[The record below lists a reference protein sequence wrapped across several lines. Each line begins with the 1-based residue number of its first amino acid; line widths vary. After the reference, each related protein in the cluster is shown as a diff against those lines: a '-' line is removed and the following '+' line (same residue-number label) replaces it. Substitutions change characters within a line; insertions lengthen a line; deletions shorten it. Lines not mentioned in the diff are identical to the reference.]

1 MHQPAGGDTGRA
13 WRFPVVLV
21 AAGAVVGDVVAWYVE
36 AGPVPWFL
44 VLAGVFLLVRAGAPW
59 MRCVGVALLAFG
71 IAHGRADLA
80 MRPHTSPTDVARL
93 ELPGTYEVR
102 GIIARPPEE
111 RDGGVRLTVAV
122 EHVRGRGWGGPAEG
136 LVLLQIR
143 HPRHDWVRGDEVR
156 GWLRLRRPRNFG
168 NPGEF
173 DYERHLARR
182 GVRVTSFLYRD
193 DEIDRVAAPG
203 VGLRTQWRSGVGQLF
218 QEHAAGDSA
227 AVLAALVLGSGGS
240 LATELR
246 ERFARAGVSHLL
258 AVSGL
263 HVGFVAAVA
272 YGSFRWLLA
281 RSERLLLW
289 LVVPRVA
296 AALTLIPVLLYAGI
310 AGSNVATGRAV
321 LMAGV
326 VLGALLV
333 ERQRNVPV
341 ALALAALVV
350 IATKPGVTAE
360 VSFQLSFVAVAA
372 LLLAMDRLQ
381 RWWAVWEEEK
391 LLRLRPRRA
400 WFLRWLATY
409 AVVSA
414 AALLATTPL
423 VALHFNRVSFIAP
436 VANLVI
442 TPLIGSVV
450 VPLGLAAALAYPLSE
465 TMAALLVH
473 VAGPL
478 VTVGLALVAFFAD
491 LPGASVRVATPAGW
505 MLAALYVGGVLL
517 LVGGRRARL
526 GAMAIAVLGCT
537 THGVTRL
544 HAWFPPEEVR
554 VTFLSVGQGDCT
566 IVEFPDGRVMVVD
579 GGGLSSGS
587 FDVGE
592 RIVAS
597 HLWRRGVTRVDILVA
612 THPDFDHFGGLRFL
626 AEAFG
631 PTEVWVGDEGVE
643 APAWRRFA
651 AAVERSGARWVHV
664 RRGDERYFGAA
675 RVDVLWPPRDA
686 TDLRSNDRSVVLV
699 VRYAGERLLLAG
711 DIERRSEQSLVALD
725 GDGLSSRILKSP
737 HHGSATSS
745 TPEFLDRVAPAAVVV
760 SAGIYNRYG
769 LPHRDV
775 VRRYR
780 ARGAQILRTDL
791 HGAVTATIQSDGRI
805 RLDAN
810 ALGELALPVDFQ
822 ESPRMGN

>member
-1 MHQPAGGDTGRA
+1 MQQPAGGDRWRA

-21 AAGAVVGDVVAWYVE
+21 AAGAVVGDALAWTVG
-36 AGPVPWFL
+36 AGLVPWFL
-44 VLAGVFLLVRAGAPW
+44 ALAGVLLLIRAESSRL
-59 MRCVGVALLAFG
+59 RCVCVALLALG
-71 IAHGRADLA
+71 MAHGRADLA
-80 MRPHTSPTDVARL
+80 MRPHTAATDVARL
-93 ELPGTYEVR
+93 DLPGTYEVR

-122 EHVRGRGWGGPAEG
+122 EHLRGRGWGGPAQG
-136 LVLLQIR
+136 FISLQIR
-143 HPRHDWVRGDEVR
+143 HPQHAWVRGDQVH

-193 DEIDRVAAPG
+193 DEIGRVAAAR
-203 VGLRTQWRSGVGQLF
+203 VGLRSEWRRGVAALF
-218 QEHAAGDSA
+218 REHADAEAA
-227 AVLAALVLGSGGS
+227 AVLAALVLGTGGS
-240 LATELR
+240 LANELR

-272 YGSFRWLLA
+272 YGSLRWLLA

-289 LVVPRVA
+289 LVVPRAA

-333 ERQRNVPV
+333 ERPRNVPV

-350 IATKPGVTAE
+350 IATRPGVTAE
-360 VSFQLSFVAVAA
+360 VSFQLSFTAVAA
-372 LLLAMDRLQ
+372 LLLSMERFQL
-381 RWWAVWEEEK
+381 WWSGWEEEK

-414 AALLATTPL
+414 AALVATTPL

-436 VANLVI
+436 LANFVI
-442 TPLIGSVV
+442 TPLIGSLV
-450 VPLGLAAALAYPLSE
+450 VPLGLAAALAFPLSE
-465 TMAALLVH
+465 AVAALFVQA
-473 VAGPL
+473 AGPL

-491 LPGASVRVATPAGW
+491 LPGASARVATPPGW
-505 MLAALYVGGVLL
+505 MLAAFYAGSALL
-517 LVGGRRARL
+517 LVGGRRARHA
-526 GAMAIAVLGCT
+526 AMAIAVLGCT
-537 THGVTRL
+537 AHGATRVQ
-544 HAWFPPEEVR
+544 AWFPPEATR

-566 IVEFPDGRVMVVD
+566 IVEFPDGRIMVVD

-592 RIVAS
+592 RVVAS
-597 HLWRRGVTRVDILVA
+597 YLWRRGITRVDILVV
-612 THPDFDHFGGLRFL
+612 THPDWDHFGGLRFL

-631 PTEVWVGDEGVE
+631 PQEVWVGDDGVD
-643 APAWRRFA
+643 APAWRRFV
-651 AAVERSGARWVHV
+651 AAVDLSGARWVHV
-664 RRGDERYFGAA
+664 RRGDERRFGAA
-675 RVDVLWPPRDA
+675 RVDVLWPPRESM
-686 TDLRSNDRSVVLV
+686 DLRSNDRSVVLALH
-699 VRYAGERLLLAG
+699 YAGQRLLLAG
-711 DIERRSEQSLVALD
+711 DIERRSEQSLVALE
-725 GDGLSSRILKSP
+725 GDGLRSRILKSP

-745 TPEFLDRVAPAAVVV
+745 TPEFLDRVAPAAIVV

-769 LPHRDV
+769 LPNRDV

-780 ARGAQILRTDL
+780 ARGAQVLRTDM
-791 HGAVTATIQSDGRI
+791 HGAVTATVHADGRI
-805 RLDAN
+805 LLAAH
-810 ALGELALPVDFQ
+810 ALGTWAPVAAVR
-822 ESPRMGN
+822 ESPRMRN